1 MKRTA
6 RLVLGLAFLAAM
18 ASGCGYAL
26 AGRGNSL
33 PASIR
38 IIGIPDF
45 VNQSQTPELDRLL
58 TDAVRQEFQG
68 RGRYRIVAD
77 TSGVDALLTVT
88 LQPIISTPIEFNSAR
103 QGSKYAMMLLA
114 SVQFTDERDKKV
126 FYANPALR
134 ALDEYI
140 LPNPTA
146 GADPVAL
153 FGADRNALERVA
165 RTFARTLVTSIL
177 EAF

>member
-1 MKRTA
+1 MKRWLMLGVPVLA
-6 RLVLGLAFLAAM
+6 MVLVSA
-18 ASGCGYAL
+18 CGYGL
-26 AGRGNSL
+26 TGRLNSL
-33 PASIR
+33 PAHIR
-38 IIGIPDF
+38 TIGIPQF
-45 VNQSQTPELDRLL
+45 VNQSTTADLDLLL

-68 RGRYRIVAD
+68 RGRFRIVAE
-77 TSGVDALLTVT
+77 TTGVDALLTVT
-88 LQPIISTPIEFNSAR
+88 VQPIVSTPIEFNSAR
-103 QGSKYAMMLLA
+103 QGSKYAIILLA

-126 FYANPALR
+126 HFANPSLR

-140 LPNPTA
+140 LPNPTT